1 MGGLAIPLAE
11 PIGVDAEVEAENH
24 QLVEQGGLPDAD
36 GGPAPIVGGDGGGG
50 EGDFAAF
57 LQGFD
62 ELKVF
67 HNREVGEAAD
77 RFKGFALE
85 EDRLVAVGQ
94 LAVARSPVAAPFDEA
109 AAEVGGVDFELEGS
123 GDGAGLGE
131 GSFDV
136 GEPVGG
142 EVGVGMEEHK
152 EVTLGDRG
160 GLIHLVGATGG
171 GGEDGSSGGL
181 GDGDRCVGAATV
193 GDDDFDIWGVGDV
206 GEGLGE
212 GGGFVERRDDDGDS
226 RHGKRSKVMTC
237 EVGDVRGKLPAL
249 LRLAIL
255 LGIFRRLDTIRAGFR
270 SLLGR
275 VWRLLH
281 RSRRV

>member
-67 HNREVGEAAD
+67 HDREVGEAAD

-109 AAEVGGVDFELEGS
+109 AAELWGVDFEVEGS

-160 GLIHLVGATGG
+160 GLVHLVGATGG
-171 GGEDGSSGGL
+171 GGEDDCVWVKLG
-181 GDGDRCVGAATV
+181 GDGEGTIGAATV
-193 GDDDFDIWGVGDV
+193 GDDDFDIGGVGDV

-212 GGGFVERRDDDGDS
+212 SRGFVEGGDDDGDAG
-226 RHGKRSKVMTC
+226 HDW
-237 EVGDVRGKLPAL
+237 VGFYLF
-249 LRLAIL
+249 AI
-255 LGIFRRLDTIRAGFR
+255 GHTIQQ
-270 SLLGR
+270 S
-275 VWRLLH
+275 
-281 RSRRV
+281 